1 MSENKRQTELD
12 ILRLLATLAVIM
24 IHGGL
29 NPLTD
34 NLMIKYMYRGM
45 HAAIVWCVP
54 VFFMISGRFFLDPE
68 RDVSA
73 KKILTVYLPHII
85 VPFLVWSGVYTAYGL
100 ISGSYSHLSTFGVIA
115 EFIHGPYHL
124 WFLYSLAG
132 LYLLTPILR
141 KAAADGKTLAYFLI
155 MFAAVNV
162 VTQYLIYVPKIGG
175 MISDF
180 IERTGLRAVT
190 GYMGYFMLGYFLYS
204 KKDNMSKKTETAI
217 YVIGILM
224 LIATIAAE
232 CFISEELRK
241 TDFVKQYM
249 KPNVI
254 LYSAAIYAF
263 FVMKMSKIH
272 YSERT
277 RKVFSVF
284 TECGFG
290 VYCIHAILNE
300 FVPTPVIKSL
310 PFITSLLRVAC
321 LYALSLALIWLIRK
335 IPFVGKK
342 IT

>member
-1 MSENKRQTELD
+1 M
-12 ILRLLATLAVIM
+12 
-24 IHGGL
+24 
-29 NPLTD
+29 
-34 NLMIKYMYRGM
+34 
-45 HAAIVWCVP
+45 
-54 VFFMISGRFFLDPE
+54 
-68 RDVSA
+68 
-73 KKILTVYLPHII
+73 
-85 VPFLVWSGVYTAYGL
+85 
-100 ISGSYSHLSTFGVIA
+100 STFGVIA

-141 KAAADGKTLAYFLI
+141 KAAADEKTLAYFLI

-277 RKVFSVF
+277 RKVFTVF

-321 LYALSLALIWLIRK
+321 LYALSLALTWLIRK